1 MKTNLTQA
9 MVTALAM
16 LNDAVAMEAKYPG
29 AYSRWQSTGSSSFR
43 KQTADALTSRGLA
56 VLKSEDL
63 RFGVIYRLYAIT
75 PAGLAAITK
84 AEED

>member
-16 LNDAVAMEAKYPG
+16 LSDAVAMEAKYP
-29 AYSRWQSTGSSSFR
+29 
-43 KQTADALTSRGLA
+43 
-56 VLKSEDL
+56 EDL
-63 RFGVIYRLYAIT
+63 RFGAIYRLYAIT